1 MTTLCKTYSSEI
13 VARRAVDALMTAG
26 VPERDIRVLT
36 GCRVHDVRRERVGAF
51 AGSLRPDA
59 RVGTFAG
66 VERLRRQAA
75 GSFARDPDCRRKGSF
90 ADVDQDTIGT
100 FDAGEAHSHVTGDPE
115 VRRLLRSARVP
126 ADAIRR
132 AVTDL
137 HSGRAVVLAEVAEIA
152 PSDTRTRLDD
162 VARVA

>member
-13 VARRAVDALMTAG
+13 LARRAVDALMTAG

-36 GCRVHDVRRERVGAF
+36 GCRVHDVRR
-51 AGSLRPDA
+51 A

-66 VERLRRQAA
+66 GERLRRQAA
-75 GSFARDPDCRRKGSF
+75 GSFAPDPDCRRKGSF

-137 HSGRAVVLAEVAEIA
+137 HSGRAVVLAEVA
-152 PSDTRTRLDD
+152 
-162 VARVA
+162 